1 MTESIPEPITI
12 SSAPVARRQVVR
24 SFSTRFSAAL
34 SRLLVRWRVDDIP
47 HIKRII
53 VTVVGGTIIVFG
65 FSLIWTPAPTGLLIP
80 VGLAVL
86 GTEYAWARRWMR
98 KARLMAG
105 KALARTQQIIGTKEK
120 AD

>member
-1 MTESIPEPITI
+1 MTKSIPEP
-12 SSAPVARRQVVR
+12 VAVPPASPRRG
-24 SFSTRFSAAL
+24 FPARFSAGL
-34 SRLLVRWRVDDIP
+34 SRLLVRLKVDEIP

-53 VTVVGGTIIVFG
+53 VTVAGGTIIIFG
-65 FSLIWTPAPTGLLIP
+65 FSLIWTPFPTGLLVP

-98 KARLMAG
+98 KARLLAG
-105 KALARTQQIIGTKEK
+105 KALARTQQIIGGKDR